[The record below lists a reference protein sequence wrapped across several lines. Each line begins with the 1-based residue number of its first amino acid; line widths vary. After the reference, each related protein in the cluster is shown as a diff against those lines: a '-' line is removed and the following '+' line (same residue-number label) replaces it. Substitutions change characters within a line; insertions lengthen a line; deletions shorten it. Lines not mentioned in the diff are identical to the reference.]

1 MEVTTNPN
9 LSVHIDV
16 QCNIFTCDI
25 CVEEKSIVEIFK
37 IMGCNHSYCK
47 NCIVK
52 YISSKLQ
59 ENISR
64 ISCPVTGCNGE
75 LEPQNCGSILPND
88 VFIRWGDALCES
100 MILVS
105 ERFYCPF
112 KDCSA
117 LLIDECAG
125 ENKVIDQSECL
136 ECRRLF
142 CAKCKV
148 PWHSGFVCEEFDKF
162 NNDEREVE
170 GLQLMQLVKNQ
181 EWQRCPS
188 CRMYVG
194 RSEGCAQMKCRCGCN
209 FCYKC
214 GAHSSDHYCSNCG
227 T

>member
-25 CVEEKSIVEIFK
+25 CVDEKSIVEIFK

-88 VFIRWGDALCES
+88 VFVRWGDALCES

-125 ENKVIDQSECL
+125 ENKVIDQSECP

-162 NNDEREVE
+162 NNDERVIE

-194 RSEGCAQMKCRCGCN
+194 RSEGCAQMKCRLE
-209 FCYKC
+209 F
-214 GAHSSDHYCSNCG
+214 
-227 T
+227 

>member
-1 MEVTTNPN
+1 
-9 LSVHIDV
+9 
-16 QCNIFTCDI
+16 
-25 CVEEKSIVEIFK
+25 
-37 IMGCNHSYCK
+37 MGCNHSYCK

-88 VFIRWGDALCES
+88 VFVRWGDALCES

-125 ENKVIDQSECL
+125 ENKVIDQSECP

-162 NNDEREVE
+162 NNDERVIE

-194 RSEGCAQMKCRCGCN
+194 RSEGCAQMKCRLE
-209 FCYKC
+209 F
-214 GAHSSDHYCSNCG
+214 
-227 T
+227 